1 MGKRTRYSAE
11 FKAKVAI
18 DAIRGEQTLSEL
30 AAKHGVHA
38 NLISQWKR
46 QAIEQMASLF
56 GGGGAE
62 AVKEKEGGRSRSCT
76 PRSANSWSS
85 GIF

>member
-1 MGKRTRYSAE
+1 MGKRTRYFSE

-18 DAIRGEQTLSEL
+18 EAIRGEQTLSEL
-30 AAKHGVHA
+30 AAKHGVHP

-46 QAIEQMASLF
+46 QAIEQMATMF

-62 AVKEKEGGRSRSCT
+62 PTLSPSVG
-76 PRSANSWSS
+76 
-85 GIF
+85 